1 MANGFE
7 VGWLPRGP
15 PSQVI
20 FGLGGACQTFALFE
34 ENWPNALEGYA
45 VKRGQCDSHDVLVMF
60 LTDTI

>member
-1 MANGFE
+1 M
-7 VGWLPRGP
+7 
-15 PSQVI
+15 I
-20 FGLGGACQTFALFE
+20 FGLVGATLGGACQTFALFE